1 MLWEYCVRPKFS
13 FMDEMFAFIW
23 QDLEITFF
31 MIVKRNSAGL
41 MEVGLFY
48 ISSMKRLF
56 SE

>member
-1 MLWEYCVRPKFS
+1 
-13 FMDEMFAFIW
+13 MDEMFAFIW
-23 QDLEITFF
+23 QELEITFF

-48 ISSMKRLF
+48 ILSMKRLF